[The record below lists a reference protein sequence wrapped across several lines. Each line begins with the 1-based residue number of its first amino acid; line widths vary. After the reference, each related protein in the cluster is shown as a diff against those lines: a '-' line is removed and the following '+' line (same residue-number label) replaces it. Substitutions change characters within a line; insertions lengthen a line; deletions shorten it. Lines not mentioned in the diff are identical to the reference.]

1 MKVIQIRKKEVK
13 RLADDMILYTETLK
27 TPPKKKK
34 KLLYLIKEFTKVTRY
49 KINMQKSV
57 VFIYKK
63 NHLSE
68 RKILNPTYNCIKQNQ
83 IPRNKFNWGGEK
95 PVL

>member
-1 MKVIQIRKKEVK
+1 
-13 RLADDMILYTETLK
+13 
-27 TPPKKKK
+27 
-34 KLLYLIKEFTKVTRY
+34 
-49 KINMQKSV
+49 MQKSV

>member
-1 MKVIQIRKKEVK
+1 M
-13 RLADDMILYTETLK
+13 MLYTETLK
-27 TPPKKKK
+27 SPPKKKNK
-34 KLLYLIKEFTKVTRY
+34 TKLLYLINESINVTGY
-49 KINMQKSV
+49 KISMQKSV
-57 VFIYKK
+57 VFICNK
-63 NHLSE
+63 NRLSE